1 MYLAFKHS
9 HLLTAALSI
18 LMTLVWLVM
27 AWRGGAAWVGKVK
40 GAYIVHRAVAG
51 LAGLTGLVLTFIGP
65 WQAMLFPYVGLAL
78 FVVHGLAAGVSKRH
92 FVGNAQAGK
101 RQLALCVQVVVILAS
116 SALMSIKPF

>member
-18 LMTLVWLVM
+18 LMTLVWLAV
-27 AWRGGAAWVGKVK
+27 AWRGGAVWGGKTKVT
-40 GAYIVHRAVAG
+40 YIMHRAVAG

-78 FVVHGLAAGVSKRH
+78 FVVHGLAAGMSKRH
-92 FVGNAQAGK
+92 YVGNAQAGK
-101 RQLALCVQVVVILAS
+101 RQIALGLQVVVILAS
-116 SALMSIKPF
+116 SALMAIKPF